1 MGSLHNIVL
10 ILYRHTR
17 YISILCVRSRVWQ
30 GHTLYVYPLNGEE
43 PLPLNPACGTFW
55 NKNGAELS
63 RLQSNGPLA
72 MIQKNWLSTNGFAF
86 SDEGWNLKGILKIV
100 TARLE
105 AEEKKKNKKKYIKLH
120 YFLNI
125 TANKVKLSCSICKA
139 GQGNQEDIHRSWLKA
154 PMCNMSRSQRVATR
168 NKLYKDVE
176 TLLIAPT
183 QRLSHVKCVYLGTHY
198 KFLNFRPQLKL
209 MKHQWFKITKDST
222 SSAPKEKV

>member
-1 MGSLHNIVL
+1 M
-10 ILYRHTR
+10 
-17 YISILCVRSRVWQ
+17 WQ
-30 GHTLYVYPLNGEE
+30 GHTLYVYPLNREE

-55 NKNGAELS
+55 NKNDAEVS

-72 MIQKNWLSTNGFAF
+72 MIQKKKLTHSTNGFVF
-86 SDEGWNLKGILKIV
+86 SDEGWNLKGMLKIV

-105 AEEKKKNKKKYIKLH
+105 AEEKKNEMKLH

-139 GQGNQEDIHRSWLKA
+139 GQGNQEDIHRSWLIA

-168 NKLYKDVE
+168 KKLYKDVE

-183 QRLSHVKCVYLGTHY
+183 QRLSHVEYV
-198 KFLNFRPQLKL
+198 
-209 MKHQWFKITKDST
+209 
-222 SSAPKEKV
+222 